1 VSAGWASLTTRC
13 DAATR
18 RVFASWLAPREKAML
33 SSSFSTSFDLRAAST
48 TTGLQRRILPKSAH
62 DRIAN
67 CICAYVF
74 GFLISKHMGMRCDR
88 EPLETSPTSE
98 RFTAPSQHTS
108 HIELLTSALCR
119 HIRKHIFS
127 FFSHETL
134 TLLTPTTVSSMRSQV
149 LQSDVYRSRAYDSS
163 TGTTN
168 MYYGKDYSAFLVIM
182 PGKAM
187 MPAYRFGHVRSGA

>member
-1 VSAGWASLTTRC
+1 MRLREESLPAGWHRGKRQCYHHHSRHRSISERLQLQQDCRGEFYRKVLTPGNL
-13 DAATR
+13 D
-18 RVFASWLAPREKAML
+18 
-33 SSSFSTSFDLRAAST
+33 
-48 TTGLQRRILPKSAH
+48 